1 MKPDSSIRYE
11 TRRRKQL
18 LDELVA
24 RARTRLPDWRPDGG
38 HVDLAKALFEIA
50 ARLGS
55 EVAQRLDRI
64 PEKNRRGLMHWLGIR
79 GDAGRAARAPV
90 VFTMTPGADP
100 IDAPARIQLQAAEVD
115 PPVNFETGAPL
126 RILPARLKSLLATR
140 QATDSFVSAPGPILA
155 VNADGTQPT
164 RWTVRTVTQSDDGAD
179 GIAQVSPMLGLS
191 AGTVLR
197 DEKGTHYEVVAVA
210 PDTVTLRPA
219 PPLNDDVA
227 MTIADRFAP
236 FDAQSGLI
244 ERQRH
249 ALYIGDEALL
259 DVATAATIEISG
271 SGVATGLANATW
283 EYWGKGKGDEVVKWR
298 AIDNPTTSDDKLNL
312 KKGAGSLEV
321 LELEGHQKR
330 WLRARPTSA
339 LLASAVPLRLQDI
352 RLGVQLPN
360 GKDDSGMGHNGTG
373 AKGIDAEG
381 IANTTP
387 LVMSGPFYP
396 FGREPRQ
403 FDSFYLGCAE
413 AFSKPGAKVRLTLD
427 IGDQIATALIPVE
440 AEDKDHVLLFAI
452 GNDGGLKRFHLS
464 PSDPSPVPLSTRFPT
479 PNGQLVRLDAKS
491 RPTAIRMGDKVHVA
505 CATRNESNSV
515 QVWIF
520 TQSGSSPQEDGA
532 WRLSATL
539 DQDQDQDQDQGDRV
553 FYTDPIIVA
562 DKEGEDKEVLRLY
575 GLSNDTLMTW
585 IDTKYKDKDKD
596 KVEVEVKKE
605 DKDPKEYI
613 PRDGKNPNLKRLI
626 AIQRIDGG
634 TYHLAAIDLSWEN
647 FWLINTDGA
656 SSDIP
661 SPTYP
666 INIESDAI
674 AWESNETHH
683 VSIVCFAGKK
693 FPEYIA
699 AVRINSDP
707 ILLKIALSPGKVSIG
722 PVLEAPPNDTIYF
735 AAGNSL
741 YSWRPFSPPPNGSG
755 SISENSPTGRQLIAG
770 PTVAAGRLIAPLGD
784 AQTAASPAE
793 SVDNLIDLEASP
805 FVILSG
811 NEGLKEDRLILVS
824 KEEVVQKRLVSFSW
838 NGEAGHSK
846 SKGVI
851 AESVNLDAVVTLLIR
866 DDSEKDGWGISFESG
881 NWILTTAECVDRNSY
896 VTSGG
901 DNPVVWRV
909 DDRNKSQ
916 EENIFQYRLKKLAGD
931 GQEGP
936 YGEVFVASK
945 GDDWIHKTFFIP
957 FARLPKNWN
966 PKEVSLKFLNG
977 SGSLSDLNWI
987 KQGSIDKEE
996 AVVVETNGGDSV
1008 TGIYA
1013 YRPLAWTSTESSPPR
1028 ALELSWEYWNGKSWW
1043 QIGEVEGNARNFV
1056 SGEEVILPVPPDL
1069 QPTDVLGR
1077 RNHWIRARVVGGD
1090 CGEAKTTVETV
1101 INPQD
1106 PKTNTVTQ
1114 TQTIHRD
1121 PTTISAPY
1129 INSLTI
1135 GYTMTKGI
1143 APQVVLTE
1151 DNGGWLDQSGAART
1165 PNAQVSVF
1173 TPRDAALADL
1183 EAAPLVQ
1190 DQAWVS
1196 QALYLGFDAP
1206 LTGNAVSLFFLID
1219 ELDGGMADGVRLAVD
1234 ALGKDGFRPL
1244 SAVDDQTNGLSES
1257 GTLTLNLPAPPVQT
1271 RLFGDDAWWL
1281 RLRPALAGQVEGWRP
1296 RLKGAWLNGCWA
1308 LAAETIE
1315 LERLGSSDGSPGQ
1328 AVRLARPPVIAD
1340 SLELRIR
1347 EPLGDEDV
1355 EALTRDKA
1363 DAVRQ
1368 DLPGLP
1374 GVWVLWREVPD
1385 IDDAGPGE
1393 RAYALDD
1400 ERGEI
1405 RFGDGLHGRIPPIGR
1420 DAILAVAYRKGGG
1433 AAANGVR
1440 AWSKMNLV
1448 TPLQGVAEATIVEGA
1463 AGGADPQAPETALAF
1478 APQALGLRDRALTLQ
1493 DLAVLACQS
1502 SPGIAQA
1509 FAFRAGEGTCLV
1521 VVMAGRDPQP
1531 SQATLRELRGY
1542 LAERSLPSLI
1552 RKFELRGP
1560 ARVELRIELTL
1571 DVDALAYSGQ
1581 LAADAAGA
1589 VATLLHPAHGG
1600 LDGQGWPLGVLP
1612 GEAEIAAVLGELA
1625 HLRGIAAVT
1634 LTGSDG
1640 NAIVPPLAPHQL
1652 AVLAPDGVH
1661 CIFTATGGT
1670 AHA

>member
-1 MKPDSSIRYE
+1 MVKKNE
-11 TRRRKQL
+11 GL
-18 LDELVA
+18 CA
-24 RARTRLPDWRPDGG
+24 
-38 HVDLAKALFEIA
+38 AK
-50 ARLGS
+50 
-55 EVAQRLDRI
+55 
-64 PEKNRRGLMHWLGIR
+64 
-79 GDAGRAARAPV
+79 
-90 VFTMTPGADP
+90 
-100 IDAPARIQLQAAEVD
+100 ID
-115 PPVNFETGAPL
+115 
-126 RILPARLKSLLATR
+126 
-140 QATDSFVSAPGPILA
+140 
-155 VNADGTQPT
+155 
-164 RWTVRTVTQSDDGAD
+164 
-179 GIAQVSPMLGLS
+179 
-191 AGTVLR
+191 
-197 DEKGTHYEVVAVA
+197 
-210 PDTVTLRPA
+210 
-219 PPLNDDVA
+219 
-227 MTIADRFAP
+227 
-236 FDAQSGLI
+236 
-244 ERQRH
+244 
-249 ALYIGDEALL
+249 
-259 DVATAATIEISG
+259 
-271 SGVATGLANATW
+271 
-283 EYWGKGKGDEVVKWR
+283 
-298 AIDNPTTSDDKLNL
+298 
-312 KKGAGSLEV
+312 
-321 LELEGHQKR
+321 
-330 WLRARPTSA
+330 
-339 LLASAVPLRLQDI
+339 
-352 RLGVQLPN
+352 
-360 GKDDSGMGHNGTG
+360 
-373 AKGIDAEG
+373 
-381 IANTTP
+381 
-387 LVMSGPFYP
+387 
-396 FGREPRQ
+396 
-403 FDSFYLGCAE
+403 DSFYLWGINSNEEGNKYKLDLVAKGS
-413 AFSKPGAKVRLTLD
+413 ADNLSGVYAVQDLKNWDGQTFSIKN
-427 IGDQIATALIPVE
+427 E
-440 AEDKDHVLLFAI
+440 
-452 GNDGGLKRFHLS
+452 S
-464 PSDPSPVPLSTRFPT
+464 PLS
-479 PNGQLVRLDAKS
+479 
-491 RPTAIRMGDKVHVA
+491 
-505 CATRNESNSV
+505 
-515 QVWIF
+515 
-520 TQSGSSPQEDGA
+520 
-532 WRLSATL
+532 
-539 DQDQDQDQDQGDRV
+539 
-553 FYTDPIIVA
+553 
-562 DKEGEDKEVLRLY
+562 
-575 GLSNDTLMTW
+575 
-585 IDTKYKDKDKD
+585 
-596 KVEVEVKKE
+596 
-605 DKDPKEYI
+605 
-613 PRDGKNPNLKRLI
+613 
-626 AIQRIDGG
+626 
-634 TYHLAAIDLSWEN
+634 
-647 FWLINTDGA
+647 
-656 SSDIP
+656 
-661 SPTYP
+661 
-666 INIESDAI
+666 
-674 AWESNETHH
+674 
-683 VSIVCFAGKK
+683 
-693 FPEYIA
+693 
-699 AVRINSDP
+699 
-707 ILLKIALSPGKVSIG
+707 
-722 PVLEAPPNDTIYF
+722 
-735 AAGNSL
+735 
-741 YSWRPFSPPPNGSG
+741 
-755 SISENSPTGRQLIAG
+755 
-770 PTVAAGRLIAPLGD
+770 
-784 AQTAASPAE
+784 
-793 SVDNLIDLEASP
+793 
-805 FVILSG
+805 
-811 NEGLKEDRLILVS
+811 
-824 KEEVVQKRLVSFSW
+824 
-838 NGEAGHSK
+838 
-846 SKGVI
+846 
-851 AESVNLDAVVTLLIR
+851 
-866 DDSEKDGWGISFESG
+866 
-881 NWILTTAECVDRNSY
+881 
-896 VTSGG
+896 
-901 DNPVVWRV
+901 
-909 DDRNKSQ
+909 
-916 EENIFQYRLKKLAGD
+916 
-931 GQEGP
+931 
-936 YGEVFVASK
+936 
-945 GDDWIHKTFFIP
+945 
-957 FARLPKNWN
+957 NWN
-966 PKEVSLKFLNG
+966 PKDVSFATGSSNNEHELSLLAWEKWGSSSGNTEILVKI
-977 SGSLSDLNWI
+977 SGSIGNEKAL
-987 KQGSIDKEE
+987 
-996 AVVVETNGGDSV
+996 
-1008 TGIYA
+1008 YA
-1013 YRPLAWTSTESSPPR
+1013 YRPLVWTSTESSPTR

-1043 QIGEVEGNARNFV
+1043 QIGEVEGNARNLV
-1056 SGEEVILPVPPDL
+1056 SGEEVTVPVPPDL

-1101 INPQD
+1101 INPPD
-1106 PKTNTVTQ
+1106 PKTHTVTQ

-1234 ALGKDGFRPL
+1234 ALGKDGFRQV

-1328 AVRLARPPVIAD
+1328 AVRLTRPPVIAD

-1478 APQALGLRDRALTLQ
+1478 APQALGLRGRALTLQ

-1531 SQATLRELRGY
+1531 SQATLRELRSY
-1542 LAERSLPSLI
+1542 LVERSLPSLI